1 MNMTHKTTIHLRHPW
16 SIGLL
21 IVALMLPTMLK
32 AEPVDKVQAR
42 QKALM
47 FVGDRPHADTR
58 GAAGVVKTDYLNLAV
73 SNDAYHV
80 FNCGKDEG
88 FVIISGDDS
97 MPDVLGYSDFGHFDT
112 TDMPPALQ
120 NWLKW
125 QAEEVKYAQE
135 HHLPK
140 YQPAKTRASGS
151 SVGPLMTTKWKQGAP
166 FNDGYPKVNGSTCI
180 TGCVATA
187 MAQIMYYHK
196 WPQGMTAEIPGYW
209 SAKSDLDMPAL
220 PPTTFDWN
228 NMLPVYNGSESAV
241 QRAAVSKL
249 MRYCST
255 AVRADLGITET
266 TAYCP
271 LIQYKKYF
279 GYGNGIK
286 EKYKNNY
293 STDGWKE
300 IIYRELDE
308 HRPIM
313 CQGGVGENGHAY
325 VVDGYDANGRLS
337 VNWGWGGLYDGFYYM
352 YSMIPDGTD
361 YSVYTIT
368 IGISPN
374 EIKYE
379 YGDEDVVLT
388 TTRMKQ
394 TNPNKFYIYSDQ
406 CNLTLDILYESQ
418 LKGTYDIDENFAVY
432 RNGQFLTYFYSEE
445 KQNTF
450 KQMEPYEEYNKT
462 TLYIKDYIMQLLKDH
477 GVYKLVPV
485 SRQHGTEVWKEN
497 IGSDTKY
504 LTLIN
509 PDGKSIKVFVGE
521 PNSELTEAE
530 KAEVTNIYSN
540 LENAV
545 TEKLNTLNGYEPTY
559 DAIKASIEKG
569 KQMIGNMYVMLQS
582 VQQMY
587 DDYSSTTLYDQRMDI
602 YNQKY
607 KYNKDVSDCESELNS
622 IDFNL
627 YLSDNFTKLKTQ
639 LRSIQK
645 NIKGQLA
652 LTEFMTKQE
661 YITATG
667 YEANSISNQVQAS
680 DVKGVT
686 DQLDGFKKDLDDL
699 NIQQLYDEVKAFA
712 YQVNL
717 DAHGGGMKGD
727 VNGDSQVDG
736 EDIIEV
742 TNFILGKPS
751 DQFKDYVADMN
762 LDKKVDAA
770 DLVILIDMLSK

>member
-47 FVGDRPHADTR
+47 FVGDRSHADTR

-97 MPDVLGYSDFGHFDT
+97 MPDVLGYSDYGHFDT

-151 SVGPLMTTKWKQGAP
+151 SVGPLMVTKWKQGAP

-255 AVRADLGITET
+255 AVRADLGISET
-266 TAYCP
+266 SAYCP
-271 LIQYKKYF
+271 LNQYRQYF

-286 EKYKNNY
+286 EKYRNNY

-313 CQGGVGENGHAY
+313 CQGGGHAY
-325 VVDGYDANGRLS
+325 VVDGYDASGRLS
-337 VNWGWGGLYDGFYYM
+337 VNWGWGGLYDGFYHM
-352 YSMIPDGTD
+352 YSMIPDGIDHTAIG
-361 YSVYTIT
+361 IT
-368 IGISPN
+368 IGISPS
-374 EIKYE
+374 EVKYE

-388 TTRMKQ
+388 ITRMEQ
-394 TNPNKFYIYSDQ
+394 TNPNKFYIYNDN
-406 CNLTLDILYESQ
+406 CNITLDVVYESQ

-432 RNGQFLTYFYSEE
+432 RNGQFLTYFYPEE
-445 KQNTF
+445 SQITF

-462 TLYIKDYIMQLLKDH
+462 TLYVKDYIMQLLKDH

-485 SRQHGTEVWKEN
+485 SRQHGTEIWKEN

-504 LTLIN
+504 LTLLN
-509 PDGKSIKVFVGE
+509 ADGKSIKVFVGE

-530 KAEVTNIYSN
+530 KAEITGIYTN

-545 TEKLNTLNGYEPTY
+545 NEKLNALNDHGPTY
-559 DAIKASIEKG
+559 DAINAGIEKG
-569 KQMIGNMYVMLQS
+569 KQMIDDMHAMLQS
-582 VQQMY
+582 VQQIY
-587 DDYSSTTLYDQRMDI
+587 DEYASTTLQDQRMDI
-602 YNQKY
+602 SNRKY
-607 KYNKDVSDCESELNS
+607 RFDNDVSDCESELSS
-622 IDFNL
+622 IDFDL
-627 YLSDNFTKLKTQ
+627 YFNGNFAKLKTQ

-645 NIKGQLA
+645 DIKGQLA
-652 LTEFMTKQE
+652 LAEYLTKLE
-661 YITATG
+661 YITAKG
-667 YEANSISNQVQAS
+667 YDANFFSNQIQAV
-680 DVKGVT
+680 DVEGTT

-699 NIQQLYDEVKAFA
+699 NIPQLFDEVRAFA
-712 YQVNL
+712 YQVSL
-717 DAHGGGMKGD
+717 DAHGGGTKGD
-727 VNGDSQVDG
+727 VNGDGQVDAK
-736 EDIIEV
+736 DISEV
-742 TNFILGKPS
+742 ANFIIGKPS
-751 DQFKDYVADMN
+751 GQFKDYVADMN
-762 LDKKVDAA
+762 VDMKVNAA
-770 DLVILIDMLSK
+770 DLVILIGLVSKK